1 MREDDSQELRRLAL
15 FRDMQ
20 EDLFEALVRASY
32 LQAFPPAIDLL
43 REGDQADFLH
53 VLIEGSVELHAA
65 WNGAETTMAILN
77 PVSTFILAA
86 TIADQPCL
94 MSARTLEKTRVILLP
109 SEDVRAIF
117 RKDRAFADAIVVE
130 LAHCY
135 RDMVRH
141 AKGVKLRSALVRLAN
156 YLLQLRHEQA
166 GDVIALTVE
175 KRRLAAYLG
184 MRPENLS
191 RAFATLR
198 DYGVS
203 VDGAAV
209 RLADPAALERLARPN
224 PLIDGAAC
232 GGA

>member
-1 MREDDSQELRRLAL
+1 MREDDSHELRRLAL

-20 EDLFEALVRASY
+20 DDLFEALVRASY
-32 LQAFPPAIDLL
+32 LQAFPPAIDLV
-43 REGDQADFLH
+43 REGDKADFLH

-65 WNGAETTMAILN
+65 WNGAETTMAILS

-86 TIADQPCL
+86 TITDLPCL

-130 LAHCY
+130 LAQGY

-141 AKGVKLRSALVRLAN
+141 AKGLKLRSALVRLVN
-156 YLLQLRHEQA
+156 HLLILRRDQG
-166 GDVIALTVE
+166 GDVLALSVE
-175 KRRLAAYLG
+175 KRRLAALLG

-203 VDGAAV
+203 VDGATV

-224 PLIDGAAC
+224 PLIDDDG
-232 GGA
+232 